1 MSEMK
6 ERKLIELVS
15 LPEPEAARFELRP
28 DGGRT
33 LILEMGLLTEDE
45 GISMDIGLIR
55 GSPVQLIA
63 VRLYSSSQ
71 DDIVMLYMV
80 QLDQDPPEWPT
91 EISAMPI
98 PVVIEDELLEEEMA
112 SDEPP
117 SYADT
122 VRINYGRVMSFYEE
136 RDPTDVE
143 EFVVSQS
150 IDIAPM
156 GLEELLYPLLFPLGL
171 DD

>member
-33 LILEMGLLTEDE
+33 LILEMGLLTQEE

-112 SDEPP
+112 SDGSPL
-117 SYADT
+117 YADT
-122 VRINYGRVMSFYEE
+122 VRINYGRVMSFHAE

-143 EFVVSQS
+143 EFVVSQN

>member
-33 LILEMGLLTEDE
+33 LILEMGLLTQDE

-71 DDIVMLYMV
+71 DDIVMVYMV
-80 QLDQDPPEWPT
+80 QLDQDPPEWPA

-98 PVVIEDELLEEEMA
+98 PIVIEGELLEEEMA

-117 SYADT
+117 PYADT
-122 VRINYGRVMSFYEE
+122 VRINYGRVMSFHAE

-143 EFVVSQS
+143 EFVVSQN

>member
-6 ERKLIELVS
+6 ERKLIELIS

-71 DDIVMLYMV
+71 DDIVVLYMV

-91 EISAMPI
+91 EISAMHIPI
-98 PVVIEDELLEEEMA
+98 VIEDELLEEDMA

-117 SYADT
+117 LYVDT
-122 VRINYGRVMSFYEE
+122 VRINYGRVMSFHAE
-136 RDPTDVE
+136 RDPTNVE
-143 EFVVSQS
+143 EFVVSQNIK
-150 IDIAPM
+150 IDPI
-156 GLEELLYPLLFPLGL
+156 GLEELLYPLLFPLDL

>member
-1 MSEMK
+1 MK
-6 ERKLIELVS
+6 ERRLIELIS

-33 LILEMGLLTEDE
+33 LILEMGLLTQDE

-63 VRLYSSSQ
+63 VRLYPSLQ
-71 DDIVMLYMV
+71 DDLVMLYMV
-80 QLDQDPPEWPT
+80 QLDQDPPEWPA
-91 EISAMPI
+91 EILAMHIPI
-98 PVVIEDELLEEEMA
+98 VIEDELLEEEMV

-117 SYADT
+117 LYADT
-122 VRINYGRVMSFYEE
+122 VRINYGRVMPFHEE

-150 IDIAPM
+150 IEIDPV
-156 GLEELLYPLLFPLGL
+156 GLEELLYPLLFPLEL

>member
-6 ERKLIELVS
+6 ERRLIELIS
-15 LPEPEAARFELRP
+15 LPESEAAQFELRP

-33 LILEMGLLTEDE
+33 LILEMGLLTQDE

-71 DDIVMLYMV
+71 DDIVVLYMV
-80 QLDQDPPEWPT
+80 QLDQDPPEWPA
-91 EISAMPI
+91 EISAMHIPI
-98 PVVIEDELLEEEMA
+98 VIEDELLEEEMA

-117 SYADT
+117 PYADT
-122 VRINYGRVMSFYEE
+122 VRINYGRVMPFHEE

-143 EFVVSQS
+143 EFVVSQYIE
-150 IDIAPM
+150 IDPV
-156 GLEELLYPLLFPLGL
+156 GLEELLYPLLFPLEL

>member
-1 MSEMK
+1 MSEME
-6 ERKLIELVS
+6 ERRLIELVS

-33 LILEMGLLTEDE
+33 LILEMGLLTQDE

-80 QLDQDPPEWPT
+80 QLDQDPPKWPN

-98 PVVIEDELLEEEMA
+98 PVVIKDELWEEDMA
-112 SDEPP
+112 SDGSPF
-117 SYADT
+117 YADT
-122 VRINYGRVMSFYEE
+122 VRINYGRVMSFCAE

-143 EFVVSQS
+143 EFVVSQN
-150 IDIAPM
+150 IDILPM
-156 GLEELLYPLLFPLGL
+156 GLGELLYPLLFSLGL